1 MQEHYSRAAQFYQ
14 TYAMSACNTRFDTK
28 VIFGARG
35 ESSERVGM
43 SERALRRCVVLL
55 GTLGRTELIN
65 QIWSAYSTQMRSVS
79 DQRWQ
84 PREETQADVQAT
96 LAQTN
101 AYRFAAQISQ
111 ISSEFTEQHDSVLE
125 PCSSY
130 RLQRV

>member
-1 MQEHYSRAAQFYQ
+1 M
-14 TYAMSACNTRFDTK
+14 
-28 VIFGARG
+28 
-35 ESSERVGM
+35 SERVGM

-96 LAQTN
+96 LALTN
-101 AYRFAAQISQ
+101 AYRFSAHLSDM
-111 ISSEFTEQHDSVLE
+111 SEFTERPDPVS
-125 PCSSY
+125 
-130 RLQRV
+130 